1 MQKLG
6 DIILFF
12 KNELADISN
21 SREIFNWAYITINN
35 LFGYDRAK
43 CIVNQ
48 NQKISLQQRR
58 KIKRIVNQ
66 LKKNKPIQYILEE
79 CVFFDLKFKI
89 NSSVL
94 IPRPETEE
102 LVKWILKDEF
112 KSIIDI
118 GTGSGCIAISIAKNK
133 NVNVH
138 AIDISN
144 TSIKLAKKNAD
155 FHGVSINFLNI
166 DILTENI
173 SNKVDIV
180 VSNPPYVLKKEKK
193 HMNKNVIDYEPE
205 IAIFVDDNN
214 PFIFYKIIA
223 KKAKKILN
231 RNGKIYF
238 EINESYSAE
247 VIKILKYYGYVNIK
261 LKKDINDRDRMIK
274 ATLK

>member
-6 DIILFF
+6 DIFLFF
-12 KNELADISN
+12 KKELADISN

-35 LFGYDRAK
+35 LFGYDRAN

-58 KIKRIVNQ
+58 KIKRIVSQ

-112 KSIIDI
+112 KSMVDI

-133 NVNVH
+133 NVNTH

-144 TSIKLAKKNAD
+144 ASIQLAKKNAE
-155 FHGVSINFLNI
+155 FHGVNINFLNI

-173 SNKVDIV
+173 NNKVDIV

-214 PFIFYKIIA
+214 PFVFYKIIA

>member
-6 DIILFF
+6 DIFLFF
-12 KNELADISN
+12 KKELADISN

-35 LFGYDRAK
+35 LFGYDRANF
-43 CIVNQ
+43 IINQ
-48 NQKISLQQRR
+48 NQKISLHQRK
-58 KIKRIVNQ
+58 KIKRIVSQ

-79 CVFFDLKFKI
+79 CVFFDLKFKV

-112 KSIIDI
+112 KSMVDI

-133 NVNVH
+133 NVNAH

-144 TSIKLAKKNAD
+144 ASILLAKKNAE
-155 FHGVSINFLNI
+155 FHGVNINFLNI

-173 SNKVDIV
+173 NNKVDIV

>member
-6 DIILFF
+6 DIFLFF
-12 KNELADISN
+12 KKELADVSN

-35 LFGYDRAK
+35 LFGYDRAN
-43 CIVNQ
+43 CIINQ
-48 NQKISLQQRR
+48 NQKISLHQRK
-58 KIKRIVNQ
+58 KIKRIVSQ

-79 CVFFDLKFKI
+79 CVFFDLKFKV

-238 EINESYSAE
+238 EINENYSEE
-247 VIKILKYYGYVNIK
+247 VMKILKDYGYVNIK
-261 LKKDINDRDRMIK
+261 LKKDINDRNRMIK

>member
-12 KNELADISN
+12 KNELAGISN

-35 LFGYDRAK
+35 LFGYDRAN
-43 CIVNQ
+43 CIINQ
-48 NQKISLQQRR
+48 NQKISLHQRK
-58 KIKRIVNQ
+58 KIKRIVSQ

-79 CVFFDLKFKI
+79 CVFFDLKFKV

-112 KSIIDI
+112 KSMIDI

-144 TSIKLAKKNAD
+144 TSIKLAKKNAE

-238 EINESYSAE
+238 EINENYSEE
-247 VIKILKYYGYVNIK
+247 VMKILKDYGYVNIK
-261 LKKDINDRDRMIK
+261 LKKDINDRNRMIK

>member
-12 KNELADISN
+12 KNELAGISN

-35 LFGYDRAK
+35 LFGYDRANF
-43 CIVNQ
+43 IINQ
-48 NQKISLQQRR
+48 NQKISLHQRK
-58 KIKRIVNQ
+58 KIKRIVSQ

-79 CVFFDLKFKI
+79 CVFFDLKFKV

-144 TSIKLAKKNAD
+144 TSIKLAKKNAE

-238 EINESYSAE
+238 EINENYSEE
-247 VIKILKYYGYVNIK
+247 VMKILKDYGYVNIK

>member
-12 KNELADISN
+12 KKELADTSN

-58 KIKRIVNQ
+58 KIKRIVSQ

-112 KSIIDI
+112 KSIVDI

-133 NVNVH
+133 NVNAH

-144 TSIKLAKKNAD
+144 ASIQLAKKNAE
-155 FHGVSINFLNI
+155 FHGVNINFLNI

-173 SNKVDIV
+173 NNKVDIV

-214 PFIFYKIIA
+214 PFVFYKIIA

>member
-12 KNELADISN
+12 KNELAGISN

-35 LFGYDRAK
+35 LFGYDRAN
-43 CIVNQ
+43 CIINQ
-48 NQKISLQQRR
+48 NQKISLHQRK
-58 KIKRIVNQ
+58 KIKRIVSQ

-79 CVFFDLKFKI
+79 CVFFDLKFKV

-144 TSIKLAKKNAD
+144 TSIKLAKKNAE

-223 KKAKKILN
+223 KKTKKILN

-238 EINESYSAE
+238 EINENYSEE
-247 VIKILKYYGYVNIK
+247 VMKILKDYGYVNIK
-261 LKKDINDRDRMIK
+261 LKKDINDKDRMIK

>member
-12 KNELADISN
+12 KNELAGISN

-35 LFGYDRAK
+35 LFGYDRANY
-43 CIVNQ
+43 IINQ
-48 NQKISLQQRR
+48 NQKISLHQRK
-58 KIKRIVNQ
+58 KIKRIVSQ

-79 CVFFDLKFKI
+79 CVFFDLKFKV

-144 TSIKLAKKNAD
+144 TSIKLAKKNAE

-238 EINESYSAE
+238 EINENYSEE
-247 VIKILKYYGYVNIK
+247 VMKILKDYGYVNIK

>member
-35 LFGYDRAK
+35 LFGYDRAN
-43 CIVNQ
+43 CIINQ
-48 NQKISLQQRR
+48 NQKISLHQRK
-58 KIKRIVNQ
+58 KIKRIVSQ

-79 CVFFDLKFKI
+79 CVFFDLKFKV

-214 PFIFYKIIA
+214 PFVFYKIIA

>member
-12 KNELADISN
+12 KNELAGISN

-35 LFGYDRAK
+35 LFGYDRANF
-43 CIVNQ
+43 IINQ
-48 NQKISLQQRR
+48 NQKISLHQRK
-58 KIKRIVNQ
+58 KIKRIVSQ

-144 TSIKLAKKNAD
+144 TSIKLAKKNAE

-238 EINESYSAE
+238 EINENYSEE
-247 VIKILKYYGYVNIK
+247 VLKILKDYGYVNIK

>member
-12 KNELADISN
+12 KNELAGISN

-35 LFGYDRAK
+35 LFGYDRAN
-43 CIVNQ
+43 CIINQ
-48 NQKISLQQRR
+48 NQKISLHQRK
-58 KIKRIVNQ
+58 KIKRIVSQ

-79 CVFFDLKFKI
+79 CVFFDLKFKV

-238 EINESYSAE
+238 EINENYSEE
-247 VIKILKYYGYVNIK
+247 VMKILKDYGYVNIK
-261 LKKDINDRDRMIK
+261 LKKDINDRNRMIK

>member
-12 KNELADISN
+12 KNELAGISN

-35 LFGYDRAK
+35 LFGYDRANF
-43 CIVNQ
+43 IINQ
-48 NQKISLQQRR
+48 NQKISLHQRK
-58 KIKRIVNQ
+58 KIKRIVSQ

-79 CVFFDLKFKI
+79 CVFFDLKFKV

-238 EINESYSAE
+238 EINENYSEE
-247 VIKILKYYGYVNIK
+247 VMKILKDYGYVNIK

>member
-35 LFGYDRAK
+35 LFGYDRAN
-43 CIVNQ
+43 CIINQ
-48 NQKISLQQRR
+48 NQKISLHQRK
-58 KIKRIVNQ
+58 KIKRIVIQ

-79 CVFFDLKFKI
+79 CVFFDLKFKV

-238 EINESYSAE
+238 EINENYSEE
-247 VIKILKYYGYVNIK
+247 VMKILKDYGYVNIK
-261 LKKDINDRDRMIK
+261 LKKDINDRNRMIK

>member
-12 KNELADISN
+12 KNELAGISN

-35 LFGYDRAK
+35 LFGYDRAN
-43 CIVNQ
+43 CIINQ
-48 NQKISLQQRR
+48 NQKISLHQRK
-58 KIKRIVNQ
+58 KIKRIVSQ

-79 CVFFDLKFKI
+79 CVFFDLKFKV

-144 TSIKLAKKNAD
+144 TSIKLAKKNAE

-214 PFIFYKIIA
+214 PFLFYKIIA

-238 EINESYSAE
+238 EINENYSEE
-247 VIKILKYYGYVNIK
+247 VMKILKDYGYVNIK

>member
-35 LFGYDRAK
+35 LFGYDRAN
-43 CIVNQ
+43 CIINQ
-48 NQKISLQQRR
+48 NQKISLHQRK
-58 KIKRIVNQ
+58 KIKRIVSQ

-238 EINESYSAE
+238 EINENYSEE
-247 VIKILKYYGYVNIK
+247 VMKILKDYGYVNIK
-261 LKKDINDRDRMIK
+261 LKKDINDRNRMIK

>member
-6 DIILFF
+6 DIFLFF
-12 KNELADISN
+12 KKELADISN

-35 LFGYDRAK
+35 LFGYDRAN
-43 CIVNQ
+43 CIINQ
-48 NQKISLQQRR
+48 NQKISLHQRK
-58 KIKRIVNQ
+58 KIKRIVSQ

-79 CVFFDLKFKI
+79 CVFFDLKFKV

-173 SNKVDIV
+173 NNKVDIV

-261 LKKDINDRDRMIK
+261 LKKDINDRNRMIK

>member
-12 KNELADISN
+12 KNELAGISN

-35 LFGYDRAK
+35 LFGYDRANY
-43 CIVNQ
+43 IINQ
-48 NQKISLQQRR
+48 NQKISLHQRK
-58 KIKRIVNQ
+58 KIKRIVSQ

-79 CVFFDLKFKI
+79 CVFFDLKFKV

-144 TSIKLAKKNAD
+144 TSIKLAKKNAE

-180 VSNPPYVLKKEKK
+180 VSNPPYVLKKEK
-193 HMNKNVIDYEPE
+193 
-205 IAIFVDDNN
+205 
-214 PFIFYKIIA
+214 
-223 KKAKKILN
+223 
-231 RNGKIYF
+231 
-238 EINESYSAE
+238 
-247 VIKILKYYGYVNIK
+247 NI
-261 LKKDINDRDRMIK
+261 
-274 ATLK
+274 

>member
-12 KNELADISN
+12 KNELAGISN

-35 LFGYDRAK
+35 LFGYDRAN
-43 CIVNQ
+43 CIINQ
-48 NQKISLQQRR
+48 NQKISLHQRK
-58 KIKRIVNQ
+58 KIKRIVSQ

-79 CVFFDLKFKI
+79 CVFFDLKFKV

-112 KSIIDI
+112 KSMIDI

-133 NVNVH
+133 NVNVN

-144 TSIKLAKKNAD
+144 TSIKLAKKNAE

-231 RNGKIYF
+231 RNGKVYF
-238 EINESYSAE
+238 EINENYSEE
-247 VIKILKYYGYVNIK
+247 VMKILKDYGYVNIK

>member
-12 KNELADISN
+12 KNELAGISN

-35 LFGYDRAK
+35 LFGYDRAN
-43 CIVNQ
+43 CIINQ
-48 NQKISLQQRR
+48 NQKISLHQRK
-58 KIKRIVNQ
+58 KIKRIVSQ

-79 CVFFDLKFKI
+79 CVFFDLKFKV

-144 TSIKLAKKNAD
+144 TSIKLAKKNAE

-238 EINESYSAE
+238 EINENYSEE
-247 VIKILKYYGYVNIK
+247 VMKILKDYGYVNIK

>member
-12 KNELADISN
+12 KKELADTSN

-35 LFGYDRAK
+35 FFGYDRAN

-58 KIKRIVNQ
+58 KIKRIVSQ

-112 KSIIDI
+112 KSIVDI

-133 NVNVH
+133 NVNAH

-144 TSIKLAKKNAD
+144 ASIQLAKKNAE
-155 FHGVSINFLNI
+155 FHGVNINFLNI

-173 SNKVDIV
+173 NNKVDIV

-214 PFIFYKIIA
+214 PFVFYKIIA

>member
-12 KNELADISN
+12 KNELAGISN

-35 LFGYDRAK
+35 LFGYDRAN
-43 CIVNQ
+43 CIINQ
-48 NQKISLQQRR
+48 NQKISLHQRK
-58 KIKRIVNQ
+58 KIKRIVSQ

-112 KSIIDI
+112 KSMVDI

-133 NVNVH
+133 NVNTH

-144 TSIKLAKKNAD
+144 ASIQLAKKNAE
-155 FHGVSINFLNI
+155 FHGVNINFLNI

-173 SNKVDIV
+173 NNKVDIV

-214 PFIFYKIIA
+214 PFVFYKIIA

>member
-12 KNELADISN
+12 KNELAGISN

-35 LFGYDRAK
+35 LFGYDRAN
-43 CIVNQ
+43 CIINQ
-48 NQKISLQQRR
+48 NQKISLHQRK
-58 KIKRIVNQ
+58 KIKRIVSQ

-79 CVFFDLKFKI
+79 CVFFDLKFKV

-112 KSIIDI
+112 KSMIDI

-144 TSIKLAKKNAD
+144 TSIKLAKKNAE

-238 EINESYSAE
+238 EINENYSEE
-247 VIKILKYYGYVNIK
+247 VMKILKDYGYVNIK

>member
-12 KNELADISN
+12 KNELAGISN

-35 LFGYDRAK
+35 LFGYDRANF
-43 CIVNQ
+43 IINQ
-48 NQKISLQQRR
+48 NQKISLHQRK
-58 KIKRIVNQ
+58 KIKRIVSQ

-79 CVFFDLKFKI
+79 CVFFDLKFKV

-112 KSIIDI
+112 KSMIDI

-144 TSIKLAKKNAD
+144 TSIKLAKKNAE

-238 EINESYSAE
+238 EINENYSEE
-247 VIKILKYYGYVNIK
+247 VMKILKDYGYVNIK

>member
-12 KNELADISN
+12 KNELAGISN

-35 LFGYDRAK
+35 LFGYDRAN
-43 CIVNQ
+43 CIINQ

-58 KIKRIVNQ
+58 KIKRIVSQ

-112 KSIIDI
+112 KSMVDI

-133 NVNVH
+133 NVNTH

-144 TSIKLAKKNAD
+144 ASIQLAKKNAE
-155 FHGVSINFLNI
+155 FHGVNINFLNI

-173 SNKVDIV
+173 NNKVDIV

-214 PFIFYKIIA
+214 PFVFYKIIA

>member
-12 KNELADISN
+12 KNELAGISN

-35 LFGYDRAK
+35 LFGYDRAN
-43 CIVNQ
+43 CIINQ
-48 NQKISLQQRR
+48 NQKISLHQRK
-58 KIKRIVNQ
+58 KIKRIVSQ

-79 CVFFDLKFKI
+79 CVFFDLKFKV

-112 KSIIDI
+112 KSMIDI

-133 NVNVH
+133 NVNVN

-144 TSIKLAKKNAD
+144 TSIKLAKKNAE

-238 EINESYSAE
+238 EINENYSEE
-247 VIKILKYYGYVNIK
+247 VMKILKDYGYVNIK

>member
-12 KNELADISN
+12 KNELAGISN

-35 LFGYDRAK
+35 LFGYDRANF
-43 CIVNQ
+43 IINQ
-48 NQKISLQQRR
+48 NQKISLHQRK
-58 KIKRIVNQ
+58 KIKRIVSQ

-79 CVFFDLKFKI
+79 CVFFDLKFKV

-144 TSIKLAKKNAD
+144 TSIKLAKKNAE

-238 EINESYSAE
+238 EINENYSEE
-247 VIKILKYYGYVNIK
+247 VMKILKDYGYVNIK
-261 LKKDINDRDRMIK
+261 LKKDINDRNRMIK

>member
-12 KNELADISN
+12 KNELAGISN

-35 LFGYDRAK
+35 LFGYDRAN
-43 CIVNQ
+43 CIINQ
-48 NQKISLQQRR
+48 NQKISLHQRK
-58 KIKRIVNQ
+58 KIKRIVSQ

-79 CVFFDLKFKI
+79 CVFFDLKFKV

-112 KSIIDI
+112 KSMIDI

-133 NVNVH
+133 NVNVN

-144 TSIKLAKKNAD
+144 TSIKLAKKNAE

-238 EINESYSAE
+238 EINENYSEE
-247 VIKILKYYGYVNIK
+247 VMKILKDYGYVNIK
-261 LKKDINDRDRMIK
+261 LKKDINDRNRMIK

>member
-12 KNELADISN
+12 KNELAGISN

-35 LFGYDRAK
+35 LFGYDRAN
-43 CIVNQ
+43 CIINQ
-48 NQKISLQQRR
+48 NQKISLHQRK
-58 KIKRIVNQ
+58 KIKRIVSQ

-79 CVFFDLKFKI
+79 CVFFDLKFKV

-238 EINESYSAE
+238 EINENYSEE
-247 VIKILKYYGYVNIK
+247 VMKILKDYGYVNIK

>member
-12 KNELADISN
+12 KKELAGISY

-35 LFGYDRAK
+35 LFGYDRAN

-48 NQKISLQQRR
+48 NQKISLHQRR
-58 KIKRIVNQ
+58 KIKRIVCQ

-89 NSSVL
+89 NSGVL

-112 KSIIDI
+112 KSMIDI

-133 NVNVH
+133 NVNAH

-144 TSIKLAKKNAD
+144 ASIQLAKENAE
-155 FHGVSINFLNI
+155 FHGVNINFLNI
-166 DILTENI
+166 DILTENLN
-173 SNKVDIV
+173 NKVDIV

-193 HMNKNVIDYEPE
+193 HMNKNVVDYEPE

-238 EINESYSAE
+238 EINENYSSE
-247 VIKILKYYGYVNIK
+247 VMKILKYYGYVNIK

>member
-12 KNELADISN
+12 KKELAGISY

-35 LFGYDRAK
+35 LFGYDRAN

-48 NQKISLQQRR
+48 NQKISLHQRR
-58 KIKRIVNQ
+58 KIKRIVCQ

-89 NSSVL
+89 NSGVL

-112 KSIIDI
+112 KSMIDI

-133 NVNVH
+133 NVNAH

-144 TSIKLAKKNAD
+144 ASIQLAKENAD
-155 FHGVSINFLNI
+155 FHGVNINFLNI
-166 DILTENI
+166 DILTENLN
-173 SNKVDIV
+173 NKVDIV

-193 HMNKNVIDYEPE
+193 HMNKNVVDYEPE

-238 EINESYSAE
+238 EINENYSSE
-247 VIKILKYYGYVNIK
+247 VMKILKYYGYVNIK

>member
-12 KNELADISN
+12 KNELAGISN

-35 LFGYDRAK
+35 LFGYDRAN
-43 CIVNQ
+43 CIINQ
-48 NQKISLQQRR
+48 NQKISLHQRK
-58 KIKRIVNQ
+58 KIKRIVSQ

-79 CVFFDLKFKI
+79 CVFFDLKFKV

-112 KSIIDI
+112 KSMIDI

-144 TSIKLAKKNAD
+144 TSIKLAKKNAE
-155 FHGVSINFLNI
+155 FHDVSINFLNI

-238 EINESYSAE
+238 EINENYSEE
-247 VIKILKYYGYVNIK
+247 VMKILKDYGYVNIK

>member
-12 KNELADISN
+12 KNELAGISN

-35 LFGYDRAK
+35 LFGYDRANF
-43 CIVNQ
+43 IINQ
-48 NQKISLQQRR
+48 NQKISLHQRK
-58 KIKRIVNQ
+58 KIKRIVSQ

-79 CVFFDLKFKI
+79 CVFFDLKFKV

-144 TSIKLAKKNAD
+144 TSIKLAKKNAE

-238 EINESYSAE
+238 EINENYSEE
-247 VIKILKYYGYVNIK
+247 VMKILKDYGYVNIK
-261 LKKDINDRDRMIK
+261 LKKDINDRERMIK

>member
-12 KNELADISN
+12 KNELAGISN

-35 LFGYDRAK
+35 LFGYDRAN
-43 CIVNQ
+43 CIINQ
-48 NQKISLQQRR
+48 NQKISLLQRK
-58 KIKRIVNQ
+58 KIKRIVSQ

-79 CVFFDLKFKI
+79 CVFFDLKFKV

-112 KSIIDI
+112 KSMIDI

-144 TSIKLAKKNAD
+144 TSIKLAKKNAE
-155 FHGVSINFLNI
+155 FHGVSINFLII

-238 EINESYSAE
+238 EINENYSEE
-247 VIKILKYYGYVNIK
+247 VMKILKDYGYVNIK

>member
-35 LFGYDRAK
+35 LFGYDRAN
-43 CIVNQ
+43 CIINQ
-48 NQKISLQQRR
+48 NQKISLHQRK
-58 KIKRIVNQ
+58 KIKRIVSQ

-79 CVFFDLKFKI
+79 CVFFDLKFKV

-238 EINESYSAE
+238 EINENYSEE
-247 VIKILKYYGYVNIK
+247 VMKILKDYGYVNIK
-261 LKKDINDRDRMIK
+261 LKKDINDRNRMIK

>member
-12 KNELADISN
+12 KNELAGISN

-35 LFGYDRAK
+35 LFGYDRAN
-43 CIVNQ
+43 CIINQ
-48 NQKISLQQRR
+48 NQKISLHQRK
-58 KIKRIVNQ
+58 KIKRIVSQ

-79 CVFFDLKFKI
+79 CVFFDLKFKV

-112 KSIIDI
+112 KSMVDI

-238 EINESYSAE
+238 EINENYSEE
-247 VIKILKYYGYVNIK
+247 VMKILKYYGYVNIK

>member
-35 LFGYDRAK
+35 LFGYDRAN
-43 CIVNQ
+43 CIINQ
-48 NQKISLQQRR
+48 NQKISLHQRK
-58 KIKRIVNQ
+58 KIKRIVSQ

-79 CVFFDLKFKI
+79 CVFFDLKFKV

-173 SNKVDIV
+173 NNKVDIV

-261 LKKDINDRDRMIK
+261 LKKDINDRNRMIK

>member
-12 KNELADISN
+12 KNELAGISN

-35 LFGYDRAK
+35 LFGYDRAN

-58 KIKRIVNQ
+58 KIKRIVSQ

-112 KSIIDI
+112 KSMVDI

-133 NVNVH
+133 NVNTH

-144 TSIKLAKKNAD
+144 ASIQLAKKNAE
-155 FHGVSINFLNI
+155 FHGVNINFLNI

-173 SNKVDIV
+173 NNKVDIV

-214 PFIFYKIIA
+214 PFVFYKIIA

>member
-35 LFGYDRAK
+35 LFGYDRAN
-43 CIVNQ
+43 CIINQ
-48 NQKISLQQRR
+48 NQKISLHQRK
-58 KIKRIVNQ
+58 KIKRIVSQ

-112 KSIIDI
+112 KSMVDI

-214 PFIFYKIIA
+214 PFVFYKIIA

-238 EINESYSAE
+238 EINENYSEE
-247 VIKILKYYGYVNIK
+247 VMKILKDYGYVNIK
-261 LKKDINDRDRMIK
+261 LKKDINDRNRMIK

>member
-6 DIILFF
+6 DIFLFF
-12 KNELADISN
+12 KKELADISN

-35 LFGYDRAK
+35 LFGYDRAN
-43 CIVNQ
+43 CIINQ
-48 NQKISLQQRR
+48 NQKISLHQRK
-58 KIKRIVNQ
+58 KIKRIVSQ

-112 KSIIDI
+112 KSMVDI

-133 NVNVH
+133 NVNTH

-144 TSIKLAKKNAD
+144 ASIQLAKKNAE
-155 FHGVSINFLNI
+155 FHGVNINFLNI

-173 SNKVDIV
+173 NNKVDIV

-214 PFIFYKIIA
+214 PFVFYKIIA